1 MKKLLLAAT
10 AVLALGVLSGASQG
24 QGKKTLAFVVNGAS
38 DFWKAAEAGVKKAQ
52 GELPNYNLT
61 FKYPEQSSA
70 AIQTRMMDDLV
81 AAGVAGILVSPV
93 DPKTMGDALN
103 RVGGQVA
110 LFTTDSDAPNSKR
123 VVYIGSSNTD
133 AGKQAGQLM
142 VKAMPNGG
150 KCMGFVGLPGAD
162 NARERI
168 EGVKEVIKGTKI
180 ELVDVRADD
189 IDQTRAKRNVEDTI
203 TAHPE
208 INCMVGFYS
217 YNTPRI
223 YEALKEAGKIGKV
236 TIIGFD
242 EDPITLGGVK
252 EGTIVGTVVQQPY
265 EWGYQGM
272 KMMAKYLEGD
282 KSFIPANKLIIIPT
296 KIIDKSNV
304 DAFWAELKQRQG
316 KK

>member
-1 MKKLLLAAT
+1 
-10 AVLALGVLSGASQG
+10 
-24 QGKKTLAFVVNGAS
+24 
-38 DFWKAAEAGVKKAQ
+38 
-52 GELPNYNLT
+52 
-61 FKYPEQSSA
+61 
-70 AIQTRMMDDLV
+70 
-81 AAGVAGILVSPV
+81 
-93 DPKTMGDALN
+93 
-103 RVGGQVA
+103 
-110 LFTTDSDAPNSKR
+110 
-123 VVYIGSSNTD
+123 
-133 AGKQAGQLM
+133 M
-142 VKAMPNGG
+142 VKALPNGG

-242 EDPITLGGVK
+242 EEPITLGGVK
-252 EGTIVGTVVQQPY
+252 EGTIAGTVVQQPY

-272 KMMAKYLEGD
+272 KDMAKYLEGD

-304 DAFWAELKQRQG
+304 DAFWAELKARQG
-316 KK
+316 K

>member
-1 MKKLLLAAT
+1 VKKMLIATAAT
-10 AVLALGVLSGASQG
+10 AALLSFAGTPQSAD
-24 QGKKTLAFVVNGAS
+24 KKTLAFVVNGAS

-52 GELPNYNLT
+52 GELPNYTLV

-81 AAGVAGILVSPV
+81 AAGVAGIMVSAV
-93 DPKTMGDALN
+93 DP
-103 RVGGQVA
+103 
-110 LFTTDSDAPNSKR
+110 
-123 VVYIGSSNTD
+123 
-133 AGKQAGQLM
+133 
-142 VKAMPNGG
+142 
-150 KCMGFVGLPGAD
+150 MGFVGLPGAD

-168 EGVKEVIKGTKI
+168 DGVKDTIKGSKI

-203 TAHPE
+203 TARPE

-242 EDPITLGGVK
+242 EDAITLGGVK

-272 KMMAKYLEGD
+272 KDMAKYLEGD
-282 KSFIPANKLIIIPT
+282 KSFIPANHLIIVPT

-304 DAFWAELKQRQG
+304 DAFWTELKARQG

>member
-1 MKKLLLAAT
+1 MKKLLIATAAT
-10 AVLALGVLSGASQG
+10 AALVGLAGASQSAD
-24 QGKKTLAFVVNGAS
+24 KKTLAFVVNGAS

-52 GELPNYNLT
+52 GELPNYTLV

-81 AAGVAGILVSPV
+81 AAGVAGIMVSAV

-123 VVYIGSSNTD
+123 IAYIGSSNVD

-142 VKAMPNGG
+142 LKAMPNGG

-168 EGVKEVIKGTKI
+168 EGVKETIKGSKI

-203 TAHPE
+203 TARPE

-272 KMMAKYLEGD
+272 KDMAKYLEGD
-282 KSFIPANKLIIIPT
+282 KSFIPANKLIIVPT

-304 DAFWAELKQRQG
+304 DAFWTELKARQG

>member
-1 MKKLLLAAT
+1 VKKLLIATAAT
-10 AVLALGVLSGASQG
+10 AALLSFAGAPQSAD
-24 QGKKTLAFVVNGAS
+24 KKTLAFVVNGAS

-52 GELPNYNLT
+52 GELPNYTLV

-81 AAGVAGILVSPV
+81 AAGVAGIMVSAV

-110 LFTTDSDAPNSKR
+110 LFTT
-123 VVYIGSSNTD
+123 

-142 VKAMPNGG
+142 LKALPNGG

-168 EGVKEVIKGTKI
+168 EGVKETIKGSKI

-242 EDPITLGGVK
+242 EDAITLGGVK

-272 KMMAKYLEGD
+272 KDMAKYLEGD
-282 KSFIPANKLIIIPT
+282 KSFIPANYLIIVPT
-296 KIIDKSNV
+296 RIIDKSNV
-304 DAFWAELKQRQG
+304 DAFWAELKERQG